1 MLVMPGKDFF
11 VVCVNKIFIKK
22 YKWEVHILIATLM
35 INLFVCMKGII
46 IYY

>member
-1 MLVMPGKDFF
+1 MLVMPGKDLF
-11 VVCVNKIFIKK
+11 VVCVNKFLLRN
-22 YKWEVHILIATLM
+22 KWEVHILIATLM